1 MKAQSVRS
9 TDIIEIGRSANTWI
23 KKNTA
28 VKVEVLNQFYS
39 SISKQVK
46 CTESKEVKSSSMKD
60 NSTKGNYT

>member
-1 MKAQSVRS
+1 MQIPES
-9 TDIIEIGRSANTWI
+9 

-60 NSTKGNYT
+60 NSTNGNYT